1 MKKVWHM
8 LLLTLVLTVS
18 LVSLSSCQQNTEQ
31 VVSEQTGQT
40 NEQKENEI
48 EQNKVEKDIKQ
59 EHTQEENGK
68 EENSEQQNLNGE
80 NTEQE
85 NTDLSKVENTQE
97 NKEDEEKLEA
107 PNSYVVTNEAAI
119 MGMAADI
126 LENMTLKEKIGQLF
140 MVNLELLDN
149 SEGDYYDHKKLTKEM
164 KKALKKY
171 HVGGVIFFARNIST
185 TKQTTTLI
193 EKLQANSK
201 VPLFISVDEEGGEV
215 ARIANNDN
223 MRTTKFPTMEEVGEM
238 ADKDY
243 AYNMGETIGKEIKQ
257 LGFNLNF
264 APVADVKTNELN
276 TEIGNRSF
284 GDDERLVSEMVVE
297 VVKGLQD
304 QGVSAT
310 LKHFPG
316 HGDASDDSHEGA
328 VNVENDINRLRK
340 IELVPFKA
348 GIKAGADLI
357 MVSHISISRVTGT
370 TEPAS
375 LSSLV
380 MKDMLRTEM
389 GFDGVII
396 TDAMNMKA
404 ITDYC
409 DVKEAAVTC
418 ILSGADICLMPQDL
432 GVAYKAVLEAVE
444 NGVITEKRIDES
456 VTRILELKIKRG
468 IILSDTD
475 LIPEKEIV
483 TKEDEIPEEENS
495 LESKGSEQEKDLK
508 EENSKEEA
516 VSEKEK
522 VLEEEIISEK
532 KDD

>member
-1 MKKVWHM
+1 MKKAWHM

-18 LVSLSSCQQNTEQ
+18 SVSLSSCQQNTEQ
-31 VVSEQTGQT
+31 VVSGEIGER

-48 EQNKVEKDIKQ
+48 EQNKTEEDIKQ
-59 EHTQEENGK
+59 EHIQQENGK
-68 EENSEQQNLNGE
+68 EENSEQQNSSGE
-80 NTEQE
+80 STEQE
-85 NTDLSKVENTQE
+85 NTNLSEVE
-97 NKEDEEKLEA
+97 NKEENEEVEE
-107 PNSYVVTNEAAI
+107 PNSYIVTNEAAI
-119 MGMAADI
+119 MGMASDI
-126 LENMTLKEKIGQLF
+126 LENMTLKEKVGQLF

-223 MRTTKFPTMEEVGEM
+223 MRTTKFPTMEEVGKM
-238 ADKDY
+238 ANKEY
-243 AYNMGETIGKEIKQ
+243 AYNMGETIGKEIKE

-389 GFDGVII
+389 GFDGIII

-404 ITDYC
+404 ITNYC
-409 DVKEAAVTC
+409 DVGEAAVTC
-418 ILSGADICLMPQDL
+418 ILSGADICLMPEDL

-475 LIPEKEIV
+475 LI
-483 TKEDEIPEEENS
+483 
-495 LESKGSEQEKDLK
+495 
-508 EENSKEEA
+508 
-516 VSEKEK
+516 
-522 VLEEEIISEK
+522 SEK
-532 KDD
+532 KDVIEDESIEEKEELEIKEESSKEKNLEQEDNGTEENRKKETTSEKRDD

>member
-1 MKKVWHM
+1 MKKIWHM
-8 LLLTLVLTVS
+8 LLVSLVLT
-18 LVSLSSCQQNTEQ
+18 LGTTSLSGCQQNTQQ
-31 VVSEQTGQT
+31 VVSGQIGHT
-40 NEQKENEI
+40 EENNEQ
-48 EQNKVEKDIKQ
+48 
-59 EHTQEENGK
+59 GK
-68 EENSEQQNLNGE
+68 TEQQNESLEQGKIEQE
-80 NTEQE
+80 NTEQQNE
-85 NTDLSKVENTQE
+85 KQDNIKQE
-97 NKEDEEKLEA
+97 NLEQQDENGKLVGQEDKELSETEDQEKNEEQTN
-107 PNSYVVTNEAAI
+107 PNSYIVTNEAAI

-126 LENMTLKEKIGQLF
+126 LENMTLEEKIGQLF

-149 SEGDYYDHKKLTKEM
+149 SEGDYYNHQKLTKEM

-185 TKQTTTLI
+185 TKQTKTLI

-223 MRTTKFPTMEEVGEM
+223 MRTTKFPTMEEVGQM
-238 ADKDY
+238 ADKEY
-243 AYNMGETIGKEIKQ
+243 AYNMGETIGKEIKE

-264 APVADVKTNELN
+264 APVADVRTNELN

-284 GDDERLVSEMVVE
+284 GSDERLVSEMVVE
-297 VVKGLQD
+297 VVKGLQN

-316 HGDASDDSHEGA
+316 HGDASKDSHEGA
-328 VNVENDINRLRK
+328 VDVENDINRLRK
-340 IELVPFKA
+340 VELVPFKA

-357 MVSHISISRVTGT
+357 MVSHISVSRITGT

-409 DVKEAAVTC
+409 DVKEAAVNC

-432 GVAYKAVLEAVE
+432 PIAYEAVVEAVE
-444 NGVITEKRIDES
+444 NGILTEKRINDS

-468 IILSDTD
+468 LILSDTD
-475 LIPEKEIV
+475 LIPREEVI
-483 TKEDEIPEEENS
+483 IEENKK
-495 LESKGSEQEKDLK
+495 LEQESNSNAGSEQLEQENVSNIN
-508 EENSKEEA
+508 EELN
-516 VSEKEK
+516 
-522 VLEEEIISEK
+522 
-532 KDD
+532 